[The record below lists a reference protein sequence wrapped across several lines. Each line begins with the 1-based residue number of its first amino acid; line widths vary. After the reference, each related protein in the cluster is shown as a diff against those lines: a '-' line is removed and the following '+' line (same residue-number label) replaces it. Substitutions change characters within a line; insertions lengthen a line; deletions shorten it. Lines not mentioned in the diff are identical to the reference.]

1 MPLDEAAVEQAAL
14 AWFQELGYQTAS
26 GADVSPGPDVVTPER
41 SSYED
46 PLLELRLRGAL
57 NRLNPALPPQAIDD
71 AIQKIV
77 HPPHPTLDL
86 NNHAVY
92 GMLTGGVTIAL
103 PIQHHSRPFDI
114 ASVIDF
120 NHPENNDFL
129 AVRQFTIL
137 ENRRERRMDI
147 VVFVNGI
154 PVAVFE
160 LKHPALQTD
169 SLRAAWQQLQTYKAE
184 LPALFAYNQ
193 LLIVSNGTEARIGTI
208 SSPFERFAPWR
219 DMEQGAG
226 SRSTLET
233 LIRGVFTPRNLLDLI
248 RHFIVFESDGRT
260 LTKKVAG
267 YHQFHAVNAA
277 VESVRKASALDGNRR
292 GGVIWHTQ
300 GSGKS
305 LTMAFFTG
313 RLVRHPALN
322 NPVVVVLTDRNDL
335 DNQLYDTFSR
345 CEELL
350 GRTPTQAVS
359 RAQLRNLLR
368 TEGGRVIF
376 TTVQKFFEANG
387 EHPCLSERSNVIV
400 LADEAHRSQ
409 YGFIDGFA
417 RKIREALPN
426 ATFVGFTGTPIE
438 TEDRDTRA
446 VFGDYISIYD
456 IKRAVEDGATVP
468 IYYENRLVQLEL
480 PEQERPRLDQE
491 IEELT
496 ETEEIEQRQRLIARW
511 AQMERLVGAPNRLA
525 QIARDLVEHFEA
537 RQQALPGKAM
547 VVCMSRRICVALH
560 NEIVKLRPEWQDEDD
575 AKGRVKVIMT
585 GSASD
590 PPEWAKHTRD
600 KAARDRLAQRFRN
613 PDDPF
618 QLAIVRDMWLT
629 GFDAPC
635 LHTIYIDKP
644 MRGHTLMQ
652 AIARVN
658 RVFRGKPG
666 GLVVDYIGIAREL
679 KQAMVTYSISG
690 GAGEPAIN
698 QDKAVEALIAQLE
711 VCRDLFHGFDL
722 SALENGTDT
731 ALLALIAAAAD
742 FIVSDQNRK
751 QRYHRACTDLR
762 TAFSLAVPRPEA
774 LAVRRQVQFFLAV
787 RKAIVGHSTQSP
799 ASAPAELDAQVDQLL
814 SQAIVSPGV
823 VDVFALIGHEKPDIS
838 ILSESFLEELRGLPL
853 KNLAAEALER
863 LLRGEIRTR
872 LANNVVQ
879 MRAFSELLEEA
890 LRRYHN
896 RMLSAAQVIE
906 ELIQIARD
914 LQEASR
920 RGEKLNLSEDELA
933 FYDALAAN
941 GSAVSVLGDD
951 KLRQIAHEL
960 VETVRNSVTIDW
972 TQRESVRSSIRVKV
986 KRILRNHGYPPDQQ
1000 EAATDLVLEQTAAL
1014 CDHWTSTETGKSSSA
1029 PRNSETSPR

>member
-26 GADVSPGPDVVTPER
+26 GADVSPSPNAFPPER

-46 PLLELRLRGAL
+46 PILELRLRNAL
-57 NRLNPALPPQAIDD
+57 DRLNPALPPQAIED
-71 AIQKIV
+71 AAQKII

-92 GMLTGGVTIAL
+92 RMLVDGITIEL
-103 PIQHHSRPFDI
+103 PNRPHGRPFDI
-114 ASVIDF
+114 AKVIDF
-120 NHPENNDFL
+120 ENLENNDFL
-129 AVRQFTIL
+129 AVRQFTML

-184 LPALFAYNQ
+184 MPSLFAYNQ
-193 LLIVSNGTEARIGTI
+193 LLVVSNGTEARIGTI

-219 DMEQGAG
+219 DMEQGAE

-233 LIRGVFTPRNLLDLI
+233 LIRGVFTPRNLLDII
-248 RHFIVFESDGRT
+248 RHFIVFESDGQT

-277 VESVRKASALDGNRR
+277 IESVRQASLPGGHRR

-335 DNQLYDTFSR
+335 DNQLYDTFCR
-345 CEELL
+345 CEELF
-350 GRTPTQAVS
+350 GGAPTQAAS
-359 RAQLRNLLR
+359 RAQLRTLLR
-368 TEGGRVIF
+368 TEGGKVIF

-417 RKIREALPN
+417 RQIREALPN
-426 ATFVGFTGTPIE
+426 ATFVGFTGTPVE
-438 TEDRDTRA
+438 TDDRDTRA

-456 IKRAVEDGATVP
+456 IQRAVEDGATVP
-468 IYYENRLVQLEL
+468 IYYENRLAKLEL
-480 PEQERPRLDQE
+480 PEEEKPRLDEE

-496 ETEEIEQRQRLIARW
+496 ETQEIEQKQRLLARW
-511 AQMERLVGAPNRLA
+511 AQLERLVGAPRRLA

-537 RQQALPGKAM
+537 RQQTLPGKAM
-547 VVCMSRRICVALH
+547 VVCMSRRICVALY

-590 PPEWAKHTRD
+590 PAEWAKHTRD
-600 KAARDRLAQRFRN
+600 KAARDRLAQRFKN

-658 RVFRGKPG
+658 RVFRDKPG

-679 KQAMVTYSISG
+679 KQAMVTYSVSG

-698 QDKAVEALIAQLE
+698 QDKAVEALIAKLE

-722 SALENGTDT
+722 SRLQSGSDSE
-731 ALLALIAAAAD
+731 LLSLIPAAAD
-742 FIVSDQNRK
+742 FIVADQNRK
-751 QRYHRACTDLR
+751 QRYLLACSDLR

-774 LAVRRQVQFFLAV
+774 LARRRQVQFFLAV
-787 RKAIVGHSTQSP
+787 RKAIVGDSTRAAGQM
-799 ASAPAELDAQVDQLL
+799 PAELDAQVDQLL
-814 SQAIVSPGV
+814 SKAILSPGV

-872 LANNVVQ
+872 LSNNVVQ
-879 MRAFSELLEEA
+879 LRAFSELLEEA

-972 TQRESVRSSIRVKV
+972 TQRETVRAQIRVKV
-986 KRILRNHGYPPDQQ
+986 KRILRQHGYPPDQQ
-1000 EAATDLVLEQTAAL
+1000 EAATNLVLEQTAAL
-1014 CDHWTSTETGKSSSA
+1014 CDHWTSRETAESISP
-1029 PRNSETSPR
+1029 PRGSDTSPH